1 MGGQLSRLR
10 RSRRRE
16 QQAIPSNVTIS
27 VSVVAKSTA
36 TTNWKVTSS
45 PPSLEVS
52 INGGT
57 YQRVVLKGV
66 CYSPCP
72 LNGSNWYGPNIGDWF
87 WDSFSG
93 ITGWEALWKRDFP
106 NIRAPSS
113 TSICANTIRVYS
125 IISNQLGTF
134 PSLGQYFT
142 HTSFL
147 DMCWNDGIN
156 PLYVLVGFP
165 MPQLMFWRN
174 DYYDASPAQRNF
186 WENVFVNTV
195 KQVSSHPAVLGFVI
209 QNELDSNLVT
219 WPNEDKSNLQDVE
232 FWWSQV
238 KHFSNVAKTNAPNKL
253 VGMAVHDDP
262 FIPGKAAGYMARCPS
277 IDYWGVNTYQPQ
289 SFDTIF
295 NGTPDNP
302 GYAKLTGSALKPVIL
317 TEYGFPSTSRPLDT
331 KPEGIYSNSA
341 TQNNVAGVL
350 TSMLPKALN
359 TEPLCLGIYI
369 FEYCDEWWSQDEYKI
384 GSGDFKPPNIS
395 TWYGGQPAA
404 GFPNGYWDQE
414 GFGIFAIRRGG
425 DLKPD
430 DPIWDESA
438 NRPTTPIDLH
448 TSRQPVLQAIHD
460 AYTAD

>member
-262 FIPGKAAGYMARCPS
+262 FIPGKAAGYMARGPS

-289 SFDTIF
+289 ELLDHCLRQFWDLESMGIQPRESSVYDKFE
-295 NGTPDNP
+295 NGVVYNGERYQVSLPWKESHPPLPDN
-302 GYAKLTGSALKPVIL
+302 YDLALRRLNGLLKRLRQSPAIL
-317 TEYGFPSTSRPLDT
+317 
-331 KPEGIYSNSA
+331 
-341 TQNNVAGVL
+341 Q
-350 TSMLPKALN
+350 
-359 TEPLCLGIYI
+359 
-369 FEYCDEWWSQDEYKI
+369 Q
-384 GSGDFKPPNIS
+384 
-395 TWYGGQPAA
+395 
-404 GFPNGYWDQE
+404 
-414 GFGIFAIRRGG
+414 
-425 DLKPD
+425 
-430 DPIWDESA
+430 
-438 NRPTTPIDLH
+438 
-448 TSRQPVLQAIHD
+448 
-460 AYTAD
+460 